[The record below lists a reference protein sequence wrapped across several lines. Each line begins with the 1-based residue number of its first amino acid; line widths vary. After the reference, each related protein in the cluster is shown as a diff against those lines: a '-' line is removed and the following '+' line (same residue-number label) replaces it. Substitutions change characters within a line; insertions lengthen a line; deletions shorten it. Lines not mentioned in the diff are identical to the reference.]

1 MTKTEIKKEAPAP
14 KMVTVKDTPD
24 IYEKIFNVQQ
34 AVGMATKGGNNEF
47 NKYKYAREIDII
59 DVVKPQLG
67 LQRLLVT
74 STTLSHE
81 INDKQKKV
89 TVQFTLTD
97 IDNKTSIA
105 ATFIGEG
112 EDKSGSI
119 VGTPIAY
126 TMALKYFF
134 AKMFIVGT
142 GDDAE
147 VEKRK
152 KSDVSN
158 ETPEVK
164 FDKAMKMVAKIKDR
178 AILMQYSE
186 KIAESKTFS
195 KEQLAKLQ
203 SAINSRV
210 YQLDANQDTA
220 GK

>member
-1 MTKTEIKKEAPAP
+1 MKKQEVKKEAPAP
-14 KMVTVKDTPD
+14 KMVAVKDTPD

-152 KSDVSN
+152 GKDVSN

-164 FDKAMKMVAKIKDR
+164 FDKAMKIVAKIKDQGVLT
-178 AILMQYSE
+178 AYGE
-186 KIAESKTFS
+186 KLVENKTFS

-203 SAINSRV
+203 ATVSSRV
-210 YQLDANQDTA
+210 DELNANQDA
-220 GK
+220 IK